1 MTHTLRPRDLPY
13 FLSFTIFLPETGA
26 KKFSGQGYD
35 VQIDTVW
42 HQSKFSCSAKY
53 VMVFGQQGHH
63 MDTIFDTSV
72 KWWNPGPSTQPSGH
86 REEGRWTGKIKSKTK
101 QNKQAK
107 ETIVSALAIKQWLNV
122 KQYTFVIFGKAY
134 VRVSSQFPLFSLST
148 KTCNGKRWGKNEH
161 AENQNKRTGT

>member
-1 MTHTLRPRDLPY
+1 MWRGEWLLFEFHSVFCGRPMTRTLWPRDLPY
-13 FLSFTIFLPETGA
+13 FLSFTIFLPETDA

-35 VQIDTVW
+35 VHIDTVW
-42 HQSKFSCSAKY
+42 YQLKFSCSAKY

-86 REEGRWTGKIKSKTK
+86 REEGRWTRKIKSKTK

-107 ETIVSALAIKQWLNV
+107 ETIVSALAIKQWWNV
-122 KQYTFVIFGKAY
+122 
-134 VRVSSQFPLFSLST
+134 
-148 KTCNGKRWGKNEH
+148 
-161 AENQNKRTGT
+161 